1 MKKTILSLIAVIG
14 ALSVVNVAMSQT
26 ASQPAPTSAVTT
38 GNAAAKAPEDA
49 HKKHK
54 KHKKKPDTDT
64 PPADAPPAK

>member
-1 MKKTILSLIAVIG
+1 MKKTIISLLAVIG

-26 ASQPAPTSAVTT
+26 APQPAPISAVTT

-49 HKKHK
+49 QKKHK
-54 KHKKKPDTDT
+54 KHKKKPGTDN